1 MKDSMKWLSLQQ
13 LLDSA
18 LPIGG
23 FSHSFGLES
32 LVQDGRIDNSAKLY
46 EYVSTML
53 LQSWA
58 TSDAQLV
65 RAVYRD
71 APAEQWDRLWRLERQ
86 LHVQRIASETRGGVE
101 KLGRRLVL
109 LARKLHPDMRWEE
122 IFAGLASGA
131 CLATHPLA
139 HGYICWQLSIPL
151 EQALQSYF
159 YTCIVTSVNSALR
172 LMSIGQ
178 TEGQVLIARLSELID
193 HGVAAAEGME
203 PEEAYTNMPL
213 AELAMMRHEHLYSR
227 LFMS

>member
-1 MKDSMKWLSLQQ
+1 MNDTLKWLYLQQ

-32 LVQDGRIDNSAKLY
+32 LVQDGRVDNSSKLY
-46 EYVSTML
+46 DYVSAML

-71 APAEQWDRLWRLERQ
+71 APEQQWDRLWSLERQ
-86 LHVQRIASETRGGVE
+86 LHAQRTASETRAGVE
-101 KLGRRLVL
+101 KLGKRLLL
-109 LARKLHPDMRWEE
+109 LAQKLHPDQDWRP
-122 IFAGLASGA
+122 ILAALQHGE

-139 HGYICWQLSIPL
+139 HGFLCLQLKVSC
-151 EQALQSYF
+151 EQAVQSYL
-159 YTCIVTSVNSALR
+159 YTCVVTCVNSALR

-178 TEGQVLIARLSELID
+178 TEGQVLITKLAARIED
-193 HGVAAAEGME
+193 AVAVAEGIE

-213 AELAMMRHEHLYSR
+213 AELSMIRHEHLYSR